1 MTSGSRAM
9 TLIDRLDAAAAK
21 TGIPGLAMAPLRRRR
36 FRWLPIVALLL
47 GFSGYGTMLAQ
58 PGLAVWALPVLVFA
72 DMISFWMPMI
82 GPLKVYGGGEMA
94 DEYDRVAAMKSYLI
108 GLGCV
113 SFFAFIALFLLGGLT
128 LLQGW
133 SRETLLSAIIA
144 TAVMMHVIF
153 STVPTL
159 HASWAIRPLDEE
171 D

>member
-1 MTSGSRAM
+1 M
-9 TLIDRLDAAAAK
+9 TLIDRLDAAAGK
-21 TGIPGLAMAPLRRRR
+21 TGIPGLATSPLRRRR
-36 FRWLPIVALLL
+36 FRWLPILALLL
-47 GFSGYGTMLAQ
+47 GFGGYGTVLTE
-58 PGLAVWALPVLVFA
+58 PGLAVWALTAVVAA

-82 GPLKVYGGGEMA
+82 GPLKVYGNEMA

-113 SFFAFIALFLLGGLT
+113 SFFAFVALMLLGGLT

-144 TAVMMHVIF
+144 TAVMMHVIL